1 MHPQALTR
9 VLCRAIVATHWRS
22 RDEKAGAQ
30 EGGLMKRILYSIGMV
45 SLFGFVILGA
55 KPAAGRP
62 SPQQSPAPA
71 WNPAAIKEC
80 DRACLVGIM
89 DGYMDAIFKHDPK
102 AVPPLALD
110 VRMTENTGQMD
121 VGEGMLWRSH
131 VEPTTFNIY
140 IADPVAGQVALQTR
154 LKIEGRN
161 ALVAVRLKVDRG
173 KILEIEQLWDRNI
186 NDAAIPLLTTPRET
200 LVNDV
205 PASQKSSREVL
216 IRAANSYFDALE
228 GDDGNIAA
236 FADDCVRHENGYQT
250 VNNPP
255 PGGRMMPAPMLP
267 DPNTEQGKQQLKFSM
282 MTCKQQIDSKT
293 FAYMKHIRPRR
304 ALVIDEQKG
313 LVATFPLFVHDGTR
327 RGAAPGAPP
336 GMLQNLVTME
346 TFGIRGGL
354 IHEVEAAPF
363 VTIPYGLG
371 NGWSEGSGR

>member
-1 MHPQALTR
+1 MNRNFSPGIFLLFTLAIFGAP
-9 VLCRAIVATHWRS
+9 RAS
-22 RDEKAGAQ
+22 AQ
-30 EGGLMKRILYSIGMV
+30 
-45 SLFGFVILGA
+45 
-55 KPAAGRP
+55 
-62 SPQQSPAPA
+62 QAPA
-71 WNPAAIKEC
+71 GKWDPSAIKQC
-80 DRACLVGIM
+80 DRDCLIGFM
-89 DGYMDAIFKHDPK
+89 DGYMNAIFKHDPK
-102 AVPPLALD
+102 AVPSLAID
-110 VRMTENTGQMD
+110 VRMTENTGHMD

-131 VEPTTFNIY
+131 VEPTSFKIY
-140 IADPVAGQVALQTR
+140 IADPVNGQVAEQAR

-161 ALVAVRLKVDRG
+161 ALVAVRLKIDRG

-186 NDAAIPLLTTPRET
+186 NDAAIPLLTTPRPT

-205 PASQKSSREVL
+205 PPSERTSREVML
-216 IRAANSYFDALE
+216 YAANSYFDALE
-228 GDDGNIAA
+228 GDDGSIAA

-267 DPNTEQGKQQLKFSM
+267 DPNTDAGKQQLKFSM

-304 ALVIDEQKG
+304 ALIIDEQKG

-327 RGAAPGAPP
+327 RGASPDAPP

-354 IHEVEAAPF
+354 IHEVEVFPF

-371 NGWSEGSGR
+371 NGWTEGSGR